1 MSIQLQAAL
10 KVDRARR
17 EERHMDFSFTPE
29 QETFRQELRTWLKAN
44 VPPEATELRHLQPQ
58 ASVADL
64 KFLKSW
70 QKKVHE
76 GGWAG
81 ISWPK
86 EYGGR
91 GASLVERMIFD
102 QEMTARKAPGLMN
115 VLGLEIVGP
124 TLIVHGTEKQKKA
137 HLPKILSGEEI
148 WCQGYSEPN
157 SGSDLGSLRTRAVD
171 HGDYFVV
178 TGQKVWTSLA
188 RYADWCQ
195 LLVRTNPDAPKHQ
208 GISCLLVDMKSPGIS
223 VRPLRTMTGDS
234 EFNEVFFEEVKVPKV
249 NLLGEK
255 DQGWRIIITSLMF
268 ERQGLGFYFTF
279 AQKRHYD
286 DLLEKARQSRRYG
299 NPVATD
305 LQIRQKMA
313 QVYIDCELLKLN
325 NYRALTRLLRGNP
338 PGPEGSIP
346 KLQWA
351 EMNQRLQELAVEIQ
365 GPYSQ
370 LYQGEE
376 QAKDGGYW
384 QYGFLRSR
392 ANSIEGGTSEIQRNI
407 IAERVLG
414 LPKGR

>member
-1 MSIQLQAAL
+1 
-10 KVDRARR
+10 
-17 EERHMDFSFTPE
+17 
-29 QETFRQELRTWLKAN
+29 
-44 VPPEATELRHLQPQ
+44 
-58 ASVADL
+58 
-64 KFLKSW
+64 
-70 QKKVHE
+70 
-76 GGWAG
+76 
-81 ISWPK
+81 
-86 EYGGR
+86 
-91 GASLVERMIFD
+91 LVERMIFD
-102 QEMTARKAPGLMN
+102 QEMAAHKAPTLMN

-124 TLIVHGTEKQKKA
+124 TLIVHGSEEQKKA

-171 HGDYFVV
+171 QGDYFVV

-195 LLVRTNPDAPKHQ
+195 LLVRTNPDVPKHQ
-208 GISCLLVDMKSPGIS
+208 GISCLLVDMQSPGIT
-223 VRPLRTMTGDS
+223 VKPLRTMTSDS
-234 EFNEVFFEEVKVPKV
+234 EFNEVFFEEVKVPKA

-279 AQKRHYD
+279 AQKRYCD
-286 DLLEKARQSRRYG
+286 DLLETVRRTHRYG
-299 NPVATD
+299 EPVTSD
-305 LQIRQKMA
+305 PQIRQKMA
-313 QVYIDCELLKLN
+313 QAYIDCELLKLN

-351 EMNQRLQELAVEIQ
+351 EMNQRMQELAVEIQ
-365 GPYSQ
+365 GAHGQ
-370 LYQGEE
+370 LYLGEE
-376 QAKDGGYW
+376 RAPEDAYW

>member
-1 MSIQLQAAL
+1 
-10 KVDRARR
+10 
-17 EERHMDFSFTPE
+17 MDFSFTPE
-29 QETFRQELRTWLKAN
+29 QETFRHELRTWLKAN

-91 GASLVERMIFD
+91 GASLVQRMIFD

-124 TLIVHGTEKQKKA
+124 TLIVHGTEKQKKT

>member
-1 MSIQLQAAL
+1 
-10 KVDRARR
+10 
-17 EERHMDFSFTPE
+17 MDFSFTAE
-29 QETFRQELRTWLKAN
+29 QETFRRELRTWLKAN
-44 VPPEATELRHLQPQ
+44 VPTDAYALRHLQPQ
-58 ASVADL
+58 ASPEDL
-64 KFLKSW
+64 AFLKAW
-70 QKKVHE
+70 QKKVYE

-81 ISWPK
+81 VSWPR

-102 QEMTARKAPGLMN
+102 QEMAAHKAPGLLN

-124 TLIVHGTEKQKKA
+124 TLIVHGTEAQKKS
-137 HLPKILSGEEI
+137 HLPNILSGDKI
-148 WCQGYSEPN
+148 WCQGFSEPN
-157 SGSDLGSLRTRAVD
+157 SGSDLGSLRTRAID
-171 HGDYFVV
+171 QGDYFVV

-208 GISCLLVDMKSPGIS
+208 GISCLLVDMKSPGIT
-223 VRPLRTMTGDS
+223 VKPLRTMTGDS
-234 EFNEVFFEEVKVPKV
+234 EFNEVFFEEVKVPKA
-249 NLLGEK
+249 NLLGET

-279 AQKRHYD
+279 AQKRYYE
-286 DLLEKARQSRRYG
+286 DLLAEIRRTQRYG
-299 NPVATD
+299 ESAATNP
-305 LQIRQKMA
+305 QIRQKIA
-313 QVYIDCELLKLN
+313 QAYIDCELIKLN

-351 EMNQRLQELAVEIQ
+351 DINQRLQDLAVEVQ
-365 GPYSQ
+365 GVYGQ
-370 LYQGEE
+370 LFQGEVRVP
-376 QAKDGGYW
+376 DGGYW

-407 IAERVLG
+407 LAERVLG